1 MTPKIVYGLLYAA
14 VKFGVRNSILD
25 GGKGLPE
32 NKDAQPLIKIQITT
46 MQLLE

>member
-14 VKFGVRNSILD
+14 VKFGVRNSIFD
-25 GGKGLPE
+25 GGEGLSE
-32 NKDAQPLIKIQITT
+32 NKDAQPLIKMQITT